1 MTMMN
6 DSINSMALKATLHC
20 LMGCAIGEV
29 LGLILGQGFGWSNGV
44 TIVVSILLA
53 FVFGYS
59 LSVRSL
65 LRAGV
70 GLRQA
75 LTTVLAAD
83 TLSITT
89 MELFDNVV
97 MVAIPG
103 AMNAGLTNAVFWLS
117 MPLSFVV
124 AFVAAFPVNRYLLL
138 RGRGHALIHQYHS
151 PDEHH
156 TG

>member
-1 MTMMN
+1 MMN
-6 DSINSMALKATLHC
+6 NSINNMAFKATLHC
-20 LMGCAIGEV
+20 LIGCSIGEV

-44 TIVVSILLA
+44 TVGVSILLA
-53 FVFGYS
+53 FVFGYG

-83 TLSITT
+83 TLSIAT

-97 MVAIPG
+97 MVVVPG
-103 AMNAGLTNAVFWLS
+103 AMNAGLTNAVFWLT
-117 MPLSFVV
+117 MPLSLVV
-124 AFVAAFPVNRYLLL
+124 GFMAAFPVNRYLLL
-138 RGRGHALIHQYHS
+138 RGQGHALMHQYH
-151 PDEHH
+151 DHDDHH
-156 TG
+156 IA